1 MEPGQK
7 PGRAA
12 PVLSVAIV
20 PPFAVE
26 EWPHG
31 DGPPIHA
38 HNRRAGDGG
47 AWGDRFRNAF
57 CSCACDGV
65 TPLDLVVRSPFRADS
80 YNVIAEAERGR
91 LLAPVE
97 PLKWRR
103 IVEDDRPMAANRR
116 HDVRGRTV
124 VEKGNYRRS
133 PIA

>member
-26 EWPHG
+26 ECHTVTGRPSTRTTVV
-31 DGPPIHA
+31 PA
-38 HNRRAGDGG
+38 MVARG
-47 AWGDRFRNAF
+47 ATASGNAF